1 MRSCVPGD
9 QYAMRAPCACRLL
22 HPWTF
27 RTTQGAPPPGDASVG
42 ALMLRWPHSAK
53 HPHPS
58 IRVHDGFCTVF
69 RSEVPRSCPS
79 MHTRLQRR
87 QALTKSSSNSPKTS
101 VDRACTRGEKVALQ
115 AIDPPSLGEPPLFQ
129 ILYENNLNASA
140 KYSV

>member
-1 MRSCVPGD
+1 
-9 QYAMRAPCACRLL
+9 
-22 HPWTF
+22 
-27 RTTQGAPPPGDASVG
+27 
-42 ALMLRWPHSAK
+42 
-53 HPHPS
+53 
-58 IRVHDGFCTVF
+58 
-69 RSEVPRSCPS
+69 

-101 VDRACTRGEKVALQ
+101 VDRACTRGGKVALQ